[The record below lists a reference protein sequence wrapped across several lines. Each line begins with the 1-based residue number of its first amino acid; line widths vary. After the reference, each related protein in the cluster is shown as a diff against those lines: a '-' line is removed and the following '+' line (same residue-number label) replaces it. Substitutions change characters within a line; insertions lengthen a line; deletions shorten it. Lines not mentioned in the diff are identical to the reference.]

1 MKDMFIKEG
10 LILQVIETD
19 RDLAFMIVI
28 EIVFPDTVNL
38 LCSFHINKNVG
49 AT

>member
-19 RDLAFMIVI
+19 RDLALMIAI
-28 EIVFPDTVNL
+28 EIVFPDPVNL